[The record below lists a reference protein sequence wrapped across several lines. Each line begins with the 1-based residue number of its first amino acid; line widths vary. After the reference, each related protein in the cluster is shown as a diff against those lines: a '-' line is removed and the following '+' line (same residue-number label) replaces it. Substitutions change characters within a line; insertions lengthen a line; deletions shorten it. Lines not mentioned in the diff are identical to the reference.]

1 MVPNAFSTWAAV
13 PEAEMVIRS
22 LDTAPTL
29 KPSLASHARAVLTVL
44 VAGENRDSHWEA
56 VR

>member
-1 MVPNAFSTWAAV
+1 
-13 PEAEMVIRS
+13 MVIRS

-29 KPSLASHARAVLTVL
+29 KPSLASHVRALLTSL